1 MATKLPFVFSMISLV
16 SSTTRVSVT
25 RSETVNSSAETTPV
39 DNAINNAASA
49 ATTNE
54 NIFFIVVPSFSVSKH
69 LLFFLNYSNFIF
81 IISKK
86 IKTKGG
92 FCLDWITILTE
103 RVKEGI

>member
-1 MATKLPFVFSMISLV
+1 MISLV

-25 RSETVNSSAETTPV
+25 RSETVVSSSAETTPV

-49 ATTNE
+49 AKTNE
-54 NIFFIVVPSFSVSKH
+54 NNFFIVVPSFSVSKH
-69 LLFFLNYSNFIF
+69 LLFFLNYRNFIF

-92 FCLDWITILTE
+92 FCLDWITILSE